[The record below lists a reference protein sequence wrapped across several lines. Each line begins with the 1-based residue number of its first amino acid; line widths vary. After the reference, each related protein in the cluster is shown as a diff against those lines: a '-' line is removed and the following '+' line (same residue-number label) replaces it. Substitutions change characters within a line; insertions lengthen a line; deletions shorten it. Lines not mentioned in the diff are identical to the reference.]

1 MKDDEWAAL
10 TQKQKQE
17 QLTKMRA
24 YQRRRA
30 AVIKKSVA
38 EMAAFVRAHPHAVIE
53 VAGDVAMRAG
63 QISRYV
69 LRIEVDE
76 ERFQRFQAERKA
88 RAAK

>member
-1 MKDDEWAAL
+1 MKDDEWDAL
-10 TQKQKQE
+10 TQKQKQA
-17 QLTKMRA
+17 QLAKMRA
-24 YQRRRA
+24 DQRKHEARINKA
-30 AVIKKSVA
+30 LSG
-38 EMAAFVRAHPHAVIE
+38 MALFVRAHPHAVIE